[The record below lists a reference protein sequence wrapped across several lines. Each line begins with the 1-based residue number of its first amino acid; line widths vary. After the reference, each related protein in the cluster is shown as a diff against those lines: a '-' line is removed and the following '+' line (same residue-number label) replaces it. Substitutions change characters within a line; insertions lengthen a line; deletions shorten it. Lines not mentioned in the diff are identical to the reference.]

1 VRFQIVNTDGQ
12 GVNMRPTP
20 DTSSAPVAVLAE
32 NAAVNGDEHAWRRVT
47 DAATNPAYIANEFLT
62 ALPNGFVVANTDG
75 QGVNLR
81 AQPDSSA
88 TRLSAL
94 AEGARVTAEQH
105 AWRHVF
111 DGAGNQGW
119 VADDYLVCIDAD
131 LWTFDMGLACGR
143 ENYWDPD
150 GQPNRQAAMVRFNQ
164 VAYDRR
170 LAIFEAAM
178 TAGLDAESVVD
189 PTVRDQWKRAMRSI
203 SLGDGFPGECPDL
216 NPFMLAGEVGG
227 VYRGGADRL
236 NSSALGYF
244 QFLSQHPIPIGTSF
258 SPEFD
263 YGHWS
268 AFGPC
273 QDYAHQT
280 EPTSQVREFIRAI
293 RASAKHQGDPM
304 SVVQEK
310 ATPPHVWGP

>member
-1 VRFQIVNTDGQ
+1 MRFQIVKTDGQ
-12 GVNMRPTP
+12 GVNLRPGP
-20 DTSSAPVAVLAE
+20 DTSSAPITALPE
-32 NAAVNGDEHAWRRVT
+32 NSVVNGDEHAWRRVT
-47 DAATNPAYIANEFLT
+47 DPAGNQAYIANEFLMS
-62 ALPNGFVVANTDG
+62 APSGFVVANTG
-75 QGVNLR
+75 GLGVNLR

-88 TRLSAL
+88 DRVSAL
-94 AEGARVTAEQH
+94 AEGAMVTAEAH
-105 AWRHVF
+105 AWRHVA

-119 VADDYLVCIDAD
+119 VADEYLLNVDAD
-131 LWTFDMGLACGR
+131 LWTFEIGLACSR

-150 GQPNRQAAMVRFNQ
+150 GQPNRQAAMLRFNQ
-164 VAYDRR
+164 ASYQRR

-178 TAGLDAESVVD
+178 AAGLGAENVVD
-189 PTVRDQWKRAMRSI
+189 PTARDRWTQAMRSI
-203 SLGDGFPGECPDL
+203 ILGDGFPGECPDL

-227 VYRGGADRL
+227 VFHGGADFQ

-244 QFLSQHPIPIGTSF
+244 QFLSQNPIPVGTAF

-263 YGHWS
+263 FGHWK

-280 EPTSQVREFIRAI
+280 EPASQVREFIRAI
-293 RASAKHQGDPM
+293 RASTKHQGDPM

-310 ATPPHVWGP
+310 ATPPHTWGP